1 MVSAAESLVPPAD
14 ASFVEGSL
22 STLWM
27 DSGVLYSKGKNVN
40 RTIPLLK
47 ENFNHVRRLTKG
59 ERVCLI
65 TESTD
70 LPDLSKEAREFMA
83 EELGKHFKAMAII
96 SHSQFGTLVSNIFL
110 FFNKPR
116 IPTKMVN
123 SLKEAQEWV
132 KQF

>member
-1 MVSAAESLVPPAD
+1 MVSAIESLIPPPD
-14 ASFVEGSL
+14 VSFVEGSL

-27 DSGVLYSKGKNVN
+27 DGGVLYSKGKSVT

-59 ERVCLI
+59 ELVCLI
-65 TESTD
+65 TEATD
-70 LPDLSKEAREFMA
+70 LPELSKEIREFMA
-83 EELGKHFKAMAII
+83 EELNRHFKAMAII
-96 SHSQFGTLVSNIFL
+96 SHSQFGALVSNIFL

-116 IPTKMVN
+116 IPTKMFN